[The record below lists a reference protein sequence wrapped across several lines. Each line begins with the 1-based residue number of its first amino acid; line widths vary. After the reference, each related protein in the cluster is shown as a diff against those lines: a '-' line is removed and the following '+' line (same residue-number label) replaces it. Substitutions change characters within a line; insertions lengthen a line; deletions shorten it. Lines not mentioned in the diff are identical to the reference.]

1 MGSVVR
7 SLMPTGLQRPAGLVS
22 HIHRH
27 PVLVL
32 APVVLLAAALTTYTL
47 GAKGIWLDE
56 AISIGH
62 AQRDWS
68 SLWHDIIT
76 GSRHMRLY
84 YVLLHP
90 WMRIGESEAA
100 IRTLSVLFALATV
113 PVVYGLGSV
122 LFRPRVGAIAAVLL
136 TVNPFFIQYAQ
147 EARSYSLVLL
157 LASLSSYLF
166 VIVIERPSRR
176 LWALYALCA
185 VLAIHAHIF
194 AILVVV
200 AHVVSLVV
208 RRADYVVWK
217 GMLISVAPVALI
229 AAAPI
234 VGSTMATGADVVVP
248 WVREPSLSRL
258 LWVLRRFAGGSRLLF
273 LGYAMVCSVALV
285 PALKMWV
292 DRRTSRETWRYAF
305 LALWLLVPIVLVFS
319 FSFLITSVLVPRY
332 LIISFPPLVLLASVG
347 ICRVPG
353 RYWLVVLGVFLALS
367 GRGLYRWYAD
377 VEKEDWR
384 GAVNYV
390 TSEATPG
397 DAIMFYAVGGRPFLY
412 YLNRVHASSDLLVQL
427 PDPDD
432 HLLATLPSQY
442 DRVWL
447 VLSHE
452 DRGNRSQRS
461 RSIQISMYRD
471 YVIASDQ
478 QFKEVRVLL
487 YERRF

>member
-166 VIVIERPSRR
+166 VIVVERPSRR
-176 LWALYALCA
+176 LWAGYALCI
-185 VLAIHAHIF
+185 VLALYAHVF
-194 AILVVV
+194 AVLVVV

-208 RRADYVVWK
+208 RRTDYVAWK
-217 GMLISVAPVALI
+217 GMLISIAPIALI
-229 AAAPI
+229 AAPGM
-234 VGSTMATGADVVVP
+234 VGTTTGGDVVP
-248 WVREPSLSRL
+248 WIREPSLSRL

-273 LGYAMVCSVALV
+273 LAYAMVCSVALV
-285 PALKMWV
+285 PALKLWV
-292 DRRTSRETWRYAF
+292 GRSTSREIWRYAF
-305 LALWLLVPIVLVFS
+305 LASWLLVPIILIIS
-319 FSFLITSVLVPRY
+319 YSFLITSVLQPRY
-332 LIISFPPLVLLASVG
+332 LIVSFPPLVLLASVG

-353 RYWLVVLGVFLALS
+353 RYWLVVLGLIVALS
-367 GRGLYRWYAD
+367 GRGLYRWYFD

-390 TSEATPG
+390 VSEATPG
-397 DAIMFYAVGGRPFLY
+397 DAIMFYGARRTFLY
-412 YLNRVHASSDLLVQL
+412 YLDRVHASADLLVQL
-427 PDPDD
+427 PGSDD

-447 VLSHE
+447 VLSHDE
-452 DRGNRSQRS
+452 RGDRARRSGV
-461 RSIQISMYRD
+461 IQSSMHRD
-471 YVIASDQ
+471 YAIAADQ
-478 QFKEVRVLL
+478 RLSQVRVLL